1 MIWMPATEP
10 VAIVVA
16 KMMTW
21 MLAAETTQ
29 VNHLEAKAMPRLPAT
44 EAAPVNGLKQSF
56 GAAPTVAEE
65 QRLDGDGRGWR
76 HDDKC
81 ARGSRGESECS
92 EKAAV
97 EQHAVDR
104 SKSGHGSPPG

>member
-29 VNHLEAKAMPRLPAT
+29 VDHLEAKAMPRLPAT
-44 EAAPVNGLKQSF
+44 EAAPVNGL
-56 GAAPTVAEE
+56 
-65 QRLDGDGRGWR
+65 
-76 HDDKC
+76 
-81 ARGSRGESECS
+81 
-92 EKAAV
+92 
-97 EQHAVDR
+97 
-104 SKSGHGSPPG
+104 

>member
-1 MIWMPATEP
+1 MMWVPATEA

-29 VNHLEAKAMPRLPAT
+29 VNQLQAKAMTRLRAT
-44 EAAPVNGLKQSF
+44 ETAPVNGLKQSF
-56 GAAPTVAEE
+56 GAAPTISEE
-65 QRLDGDGRGWR
+65 QLLNCDGRGWR

-81 ARGSRGESECS
+81 ARGSRGQTECS
-92 EKAAV
+92 ENDAV
-97 EQHAVDR
+97 QQHAVDR